1 MKKFILSIVGLFFIG
16 AATVM
21 AQNVL
26 VIHLTNGSEER
37 LTLLDEEPIITF
49 KEEKILISKRTSPLE
64 VELSM
69 AAVNYF
75 NYEGNS
81 GTTRIEE
88 TVNPGGVNFTGDQL
102 SINGLPAGSDVYIYG
117 VGGQLFMETKA
128 DDEGNAVIDLTSL
141 NTGVYIVKAN
151 NISTKI
157 TKK

>member
-1 MKKFILSIVGLFFIG
+1 MKKFILSIVGLFLFG

-37 LTLLDEEPIITF
+37 LILLDEEPVITF
-49 KEEKILISKRTSPLE
+49 SGDKIMISKKSSSTEL
-64 VELSM
+64 ELSM

-75 NYEGNS
+75 NYEGGS
-81 GTTRIEE
+81 GTTSIEG
-88 TVNPGGVNFTGDQL
+88 TTTPDGMIFTGDHI
-102 SINGLPAGSDVYIYG
+102 SFSGLPAGSDVFIYG
-117 VGGQLFMETKA
+117 VGGQLFMSTKA
-128 DDEGNAVIDLTSL
+128 DDEGNAYIDLTSL

-151 NISTKI
+151 NITTKI

>member
-1 MKKFILSIVGLFFIG
+1 MKKFILSIVGLFLFG

-37 LTLLDEEPIITF
+37 LVLLDEEPVITF
-49 KEEKILISKRTSPLE
+49 SGEKILISKNSSSTEL
-64 VELSM
+64 ELSM

-75 NYEGNS
+75 NYEGN
-81 GTTRIEE
+81 GATRIEG
-88 TVNPGGVNFTGDQL
+88 TITPDGMSFTGDHI
-102 SINGLPAGSDVYIYG
+102 SFSGLPAGSDVFIYG
-117 VGGQLFMETKA
+117 VGGQLFKATKA
-128 DDEGNAVIDLTSL
+128 DEEGNAFIDLTSMS
-141 NTGVYIVKAN
+141 TGVYIVKAN

>member
-1 MKKFILSIVGLFFIG
+1 MKKFILSIVGLFLFG

-26 VIHLTNGSEER
+26 VIHLKDGSDR
-37 LTLLDEEPIITF
+37 RYILLDEEPVITF
-49 KEEKILISKRTSPLE
+49 TSDKIVITSE
-64 VELSM
+64 RNSTELGLAM
-69 AAVNYF
+69 ADVSYF
-75 NYEGNS
+75 NYDGGN

-88 TVNPGGVNFTGDQL
+88 TVVPGGMNLTGDQL
-102 SINGLPAGSDVYIYG
+102 ALSGLPAGSDIYIYG